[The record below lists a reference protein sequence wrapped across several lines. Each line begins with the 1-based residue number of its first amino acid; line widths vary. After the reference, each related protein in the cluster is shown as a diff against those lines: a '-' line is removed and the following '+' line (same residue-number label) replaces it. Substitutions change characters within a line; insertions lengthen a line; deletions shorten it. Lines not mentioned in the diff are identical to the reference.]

1 MPKTGRELGDTDSSV
16 EDSRARWLRRRA
28 TVFLAVVAATSVHM
42 VASGG
47 PLTIMASSSADYL
60 VVSLPLVSIAEAVVN

>member
-1 MPKTGRELGDTDSSV
+1 MSKPGREMSSTDGSA

-42 VASGG
+42 VASGR
-47 PLTIMASSSADYL
+47 PLAVMASSPAGYL
-60 VVSLPLVSIAEAVVN
+60 VLVLRLASVA